1 MEIRGKLSRRLKTIF
16 MSKRRGSR
24 VLRIEIQNVETRE
37 YIENNTQNMQMV
49 RKLVDEGTVPERE
62 IVEIHMGLWGRL
74 FLDPQM
80 KNFLFRYTQARLFTN
95 QTVA

>member
-16 MSKRRGSR
+16 ISKRRGSR

-62 IVEIHMGLWGRL
+62 IVEILMGLWGRL